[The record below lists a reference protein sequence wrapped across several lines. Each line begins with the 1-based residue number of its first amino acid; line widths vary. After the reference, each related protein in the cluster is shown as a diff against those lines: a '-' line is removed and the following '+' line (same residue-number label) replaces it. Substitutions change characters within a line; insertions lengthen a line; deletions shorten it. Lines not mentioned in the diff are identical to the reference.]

1 MRDELQ
7 RYLDGEIA
15 LDALPQELRDEA
27 ARWDALLGSAT
38 ELRDEVA
45 PPWME
50 SAVMARLPD
59 RRTNAWSRALAW
71 LLEPRPLQ
79 VRPAAAL
86 ALVLAVALG
95 VTFWPRTGET
105 PPVPGTVAEAGGESV
120 VYVQFV
126 YAGNDAG
133 SVSVAGDFNEWQ
145 PDEYLLSD
153 TDGDGV
159 WTGLFPVSPGVHKYM
174 FVVDGQRWVTDPNAA
189 RTVDDGFGMRNAILS
204 VSAGR
209 AL

>member
-1 MRDELQ
+1 MKDELQ
-7 RYLDGEIA
+7 RYLDGE
-15 LDALPQELRDEA
+15 LSPDALSPELRDEA
-27 ARWDALLGSAT
+27 ARWDALLESAA
-38 ELRDEVA
+38 ELRGDVA

-50 SAVMARLPD
+50 SAVMARLPE
-59 RRTNAWSRALAW
+59 RPSSAWSRALAW

-79 VRPAAAL
+79 VRPVAAL

-95 VTFWPRTGET
+95 VTFWPRSEGAPTAAA
-105 PPVPGTVAEAGGESV
+105 VATAGGEAT

-126 YAGNDAG
+126 YAGSNAG
-133 SVSVAGDFNEWQ
+133 SVSVAGDFNEWR
-145 PDEYLLSD
+145 PDDYLLSD
-153 TDGDGV
+153 PDGDGV

-174 FVVDGQRWVTDPNAA
+174 FVVDGQRWVTDPNAE